1 LSLFFRIEEVLMV
14 TARLPPSKPP
24 APLWSPFFYTAAAYN
39 LVIGGAGL
47 ANAAAPVND
56 RIVGLLVACFGIVY
70 ALVGRDAARFG
81 PVLWAGIVGKLGI
94 VALLMPSVLAGTAP
108 AGTGVILGGDALFTI
123 GFLVFLLG
131 RRKTPA

>member
-1 LSLFFRIEEVLMV
+1 MTKAHQSSA
-14 TARLPPSKPP
+14 TQPS
-24 APLWSPFFYTAAAYN
+24 PLWRPFFILAALYN

-47 ANAAAPVND
+47 ANASAPVND

-94 VALLMPSVLAGTAP
+94 VALLLPDVLAGRAA
-108 AGTGVILGGDALFTI
+108 AGTGVILAGDALFTF

-131 RRKTPA
+131 RRKTPS

>member
-1 LSLFFRIEEVLMV
+1 MAINLETRCCL
-14 TARLPPSKPP
+14 
-24 APLWSPFFYTAAAYN
+24 APHSSCTKASSSACRCCDQSSFDS
-39 LVIGGAGL
+39 GGAGL
-47 ANAAAPVND
+47 ATTSAPVND

-94 VALLMPSVLAGTAP
+94 VALLLPDVLAGRAA
-108 AGTGVILGGDALFTI
+108 AGTAVVLAGDALFTF

-131 RRKTPA
+131 RRKTRA

>member
-1 LSLFFRIEEVLMV
+1 MSLLS
-14 TARLPPSKPP
+14 PPS
-24 APLWSPFFYTAAAYN
+24 PLWRPFFFTAAAYN

-47 ANAAAPVND
+47 ANVAAPVND
-56 RIVGLLVACFGIVY
+56 RIVGLLVAGFGIVY

-94 VALLMPSVLAGTAP
+94 VALLTPSVLAGSAP
-108 AGTGVILGGDALFTI
+108 AGTGIILGGDALFTF

-131 RRKTPA
+131 RRKPRA

>member
-1 LSLFFRIEEVLMV
+1 M
-14 TARLPPSKPP
+14 TLPPS
-24 APLWSPFFYTAAAYN
+24 PLWRPFLYAAALYN

-47 ANAAAPVND
+47 ANASAPVND

-70 ALVGRDAARFG
+70 ALVGWRPDRFG

-94 VALLMPSVLAGTAP
+94 VALLMPAVLAGTAP
-108 AGTGVILGGDALFTI
+108 AGTGVILGGDALFTF

-131 RRKTPA
+131 RRKPRA